1 MTVYRITASTD
12 NTITNAYGENLTTR
26 GTGSNMG
33 ASDILEVFSIYGQAS
48 STSTEYARTLV
59 QFPLDTIST
68 KRTAGTLP
76 ASGSVDWYLKL
87 YNAKHVDSVPK
98 DFKFFVLPVS
108 SSWEEGVGLDME
120 DYSDVT
126 YDSTGSN
133 WINADST
140 FTSASATIT
149 ALSKTAGQANT
160 RTLIIPDSAGN
171 TVSFQIDNTLSTST
185 ATKIAFANANS
196 NATQFATN
204 IKAAVN
210 LAEAA
215 STLNVTAES
224 DGATITLKQTAE
236 GHAGDSAGS
245 ITGTAVS
252 DSVLTIVSHFGEG
265 SGKWATVGGDY
276 LFNEAVTASFSTGLE
291 DLEIDV
297 SDIVEDWVKGTAGS
311 EYSNYGFGIILDPA
325 QASHAKSYYT
335 KKFFGRGTEFYF
347 KQPVLE
353 ARWDDSKKDDR
364 GDFYMSS
371 SLAPAAD
378 NLNTLYLYNY
388 IKGKL
393 TNIPSI
399 GEDTI
404 RLSIF
409 SGSSDNSEPTGSP
422 LDMVIDGANVITG
435 YSKVVTGSYVSK
447 GIYKATFAFTGSST
461 MTNIFDVW
469 FSGSNSL
476 VSAPGA
482 LHFHTGA
489 VSLKSFTAAVEDSD
503 SKYVV
508 SILNNNHEYH
518 KEQTARFK
526 LYTRLKNW
534 SPNLYTVAQT
544 TPENL
549 IIEDALY
556 KIFRVSDDTTI
567 IDYSSG
573 SVKHTQLS
581 YNVSGNYFDLDM
593 SMLEPRYQ
601 YGIKFSF
608 YNSYLSSYVEQPYI
622 FKFRVVD

>member
-1 MTVYRITASTD
+1 MAVYRITASLD
-12 NTITNAYGENLTTR
+12 NTISNAFGENLTTR

-48 STSTEYARTLV
+48 STSTEFARALV

-68 KRTAGTLP
+68 KRTAGILP

-87 YNAKHVDSVPK
+87 YNAKHVDSVPR

-133 WINADST
+133 WIQARH
-140 FTSASATIT
+140 SASH
-149 ALSKTAGQANT
+149 
-160 RTLIIPDSAGN
+160 D
-171 TVSFQIDNTLSTST
+171 D
-185 ATKIAFANANS
+185 
-196 NATQFATN
+196 
-204 IKAAVN
+204 
-210 LAEAA
+210 
-215 STLNVTAES
+215 
-224 DGATITLKQTAE
+224 D
-236 GHAGDSAGS
+236 
-245 ITGTAVS
+245 
-252 DSVLTIVSHFGEG
+252 
-265 SGKWATVGGDY
+265 GKWTTAGGDY

-291 DLEIDV
+291 DMEVNV
-297 SDIVEDWVKGTAGS
+297 SDIVEDWVKAFPT
-311 EYSNYGFGIILDPA
+311 EYNNYGFGVILDPA
-325 QASHAKSYYT
+325 QASHVKSYYT

-347 KQPVLE
+347 KQPILE
-353 ARWDDSKKDDR
+353 ARWNDSKKDDR

-378 NLNTLYLYNY
+378 NLNTLFLYNY
-388 IKGKL
+388 IKGRL

-409 SGSSDNSEPTGSP
+409 SGSSDNSEPTGNP
-422 LDMVIDGANVITG
+422 LDMVVDGTNVLTG
-435 YSKVVTGSYVSK
+435 LSKVVTGSFVST
-447 GIYKATFAFTGSST
+447 GVYKATFAFTGSST
-461 MTNIFDVW
+461 MNNIFDVW

-476 VSAPGA
+476 ASAEGA
-482 LHFHTGA
+482 TQFHTGA
-489 VSLKSFTAAVEDSD
+489 IDLKSFSAAVVSSD

-508 SILNNNHEYH
+508 SVVNNNHEYH
-518 KEQTARFK
+518 TEQTARFK

-534 SPNLYTVAQT
+534 SPNLYVTAQS

-549 IIEDALY
+549 IVEDALY

-593 SMLEPRYQ
+593 SVFEPNYQ

-608 YNSYLSSYVEQPYI
+608 YNSYLSSYVEQPYV